1 MIFDT
6 LANAAQYKGLHAGI
20 DQVLEAAKAY
30 NAENYPEKT
39 RVTLDGDN
47 VFMNMAAYE
56 THATETAVFEAHKQY
71 IDVMVMVEGT
81 ETIYV
86 KATDALSHVYQE
98 YKPEV
103 EALLADF
110 DTVLSVGLL
119 DRAATLRDKLAAER
133 AAAEAAKQAAAEAER
148 AAAAADPFVAEIL
161 AAIDARKAAKKEKNF
176 AEADRI
182 RDELAAKGVTLID
195 TPQGTTYK
203 IN

>member
-1 MIFDT
+1 MILDT
-6 LANAAQYKGLHAGI
+6 LANAAQYKGIHAGI

-30 NAENYPEKT
+30 TPENYPSG
-39 RVTLDGDN
+39 RVVLDGDN

-110 DTVLSVGLL
+110 DTDATPVRLEAGSFVVLFP
-119 DRAATLRDKLAAER
+119 
-133 AAAEAAKQAAAEAER
+133 Q
-148 AAAAADPFVAEIL
+148 
-161 AAIDARKAAKKEKNF
+161 DAHSPACHVDGPVNVKKIIGKV
-176 AEADRI
+176 RI
-182 RDELAAKGVTLID
+182 
-195 TPQGTTYK
+195 
-203 IN
+203 